1 MTTSHLKTVLK
12 WALCISAV
20 AGVAGTAPAQT
31 LLYQWSFNSGTGAPD
46 VSAGGGDL
54 SINPLT
60 GTGSNLGYSSAGGPG
75 LAGANGAL
83 TVGGGGYNGGNT
95 SVAVASDLSGLGT
108 LSQIS
113 LGFWFN
119 IGSGVVT
126 SAQLPRLVE
135 IGASSTYDAGGK
147 GSGNLNGIGT
157 AVNYSSSANSTFG
170 LQNGVNSTVGPSSGS
185 GDNYQFGSNPGTLA
199 PATWYYELV
208 TYDGTQTANNFST
221 YVGTSPSALSLL
233 GTVTANDGAIAFGNS
248 ATIMIGNDN
257 SSSVPRALSTG
268 SIADVEVWSGLEP
281 APEPASA
288 ALLGLGL
295 AAGVLAVRRRRS

>member
-1 MTTSHLKTVLK
+1 MKMPILKNSLK
-12 WALCISAV
+12 RALCA
-20 AGVAGTAPAQT
+20 AGVAGLVGTAPAQT
-31 LLYQWSFNSGTGAPD
+31 LLYQWSFNSGTGTPD
-46 VSAGGGDL
+46 VSAGGGNL

-60 GTGSNLGYSSAGGPG
+60 GTGSNLGYSSTGGPG
-75 LAGANGAL
+75 IAGANGAL
-83 TVGGGGYNGGNT
+83 TVSGGGYNGGNT

-108 LSQIS
+108 LSQLS

-119 IGSGVVT
+119 VGAGVV
-126 SAQLPRLVE
+126 SASQLPRFVE

-157 AVNYSSSANSTFG
+157 AVNYGNALTAFG
-170 LQNGVNSTVGPSSGS
+170 LENGVNSTVGASSGS
-185 GDNYQFGSNPGTLA
+185 GDNYQFGPNPGTLQA
-199 PATWYYELV
+199 GTWYYELV

-221 YVGTSPSALSLL
+221 YVGTSPAALSLL
-233 GTVTANDGAIAFGNS
+233 GTVTANAGSLAFGSS
-248 ATIMIGNDN
+248 ATIMIGDDN
-257 SSSVPRALSTG
+257 ASSVPRALSTG